1 MIKTG
6 STANNKRKDQNET
19 NFKVITKIKQKE
31 PARLNKQA
39 RHPHDRATI
48 SRKKRTN
55 GKSAN
60 KTKATTKEQECCI
73 TMQIYV
79 SWFCDHRA
87 CI

>member
-39 RHPHDRATI
+39 RHPHDRATF
-48 SRKKRTN
+48 SKNKNERK
-55 GKSAN
+55 
-60 KTKATTKEQECCI
+60 ECPRI
-73 TMQIYV
+73 QAARKPH
-79 SWFCDHRA
+79 SKQPQQFALRFG
-87 CI
+87 